1 MSCGGDDDPLIISDN
16 HFPIAVGN
24 SWTFT
29 NPEYPEEPLSIAII
43 GREKLANGKLVFVA
57 TADEDDNEGYVSRAA
72 DDLLLFHEAINDL
85 QGELIYS
92 PPIKVGTM
100 WQGHQGEAEVVAQET
115 VNTPAGIFQNCFRI
129 NVRVDDD
136 YDDYYAIWLAKN
148 VGPVKLAEIDNTD
161 GAIES
166 TVVLEK
172 FVKR

>member
-72 DDLLLFHEAINDL
+72 DDL
-85 QGELIYS
+85 
-92 PPIKVGTM
+92 
-100 WQGHQGEAEVVAQET
+100 
-115 VNTPAGIFQNCFRI
+115 
-129 NVRVDDD
+129 
-136 YDDYYAIWLAKN
+136 
-148 VGPVKLAEIDNTD
+148 
-161 GAIES
+161 
-166 TVVLEK
+166 
-172 FVKR
+172 